1 MRRLMAIAR
10 KETLHLVRDPRSL
23 LAAFALPVL
32 LLILYGYAV
41 NFDLEEVPFAVVD
54 LDQTPSSR
62 RLIEAVDSVDG
73 FVNLGS
79 YYSADVAHD
88 LFARDQAMAVIV
100 VDRGFEQELQS
111 GQEARVQI
119 IIDGSNS
126 SLASTAAAYCQAIV
140 ESAGRTLVRD
150 VARAKGLPQALLK
163 PAIDVRPRVL
173 YNPNLRTQVFLVPG
187 LIGVILMLMAALLTS
202 GVVVREKEHGSFEI
216 LAASP
221 IRPAELIVG
230 KLLPYLVLAT
240 LDVALVVIAGRI
252 FYGVTPQGSLL
263 LLFLVSIVFLGSA
276 LALGLLFSCIMPTQ
290 QLAMLLSFLAT
301 SVPTMLLSGFA
312 FPVRNMPWV
321 LQQIAV
327 VLPATHYITMVR
339 AIILKGVGIDLLWRP
354 LLALLAITLVLI
366 AISVRRFSK
375 TL

>member
-1 MRRLMAIAR
+1 MAIAR